1 MPVAHDW
8 GKLIPK
14 EEKMKTRVKA
24 AILAGAFLVATAV
37 PVTALAGRGGKTG
50 GQSFQRQRP
59 RQTQTD
65 QVRRGQQL
73 RLRDGS
79 CVNAANRRSGGTNTK
94 GKIYGPGDGTGYAGS
109 GPKDGTGNGT
119 PSQR

>member
-1 MPVAHDW
+1 MLVAHDW
-8 GKLIPK
+8 HKPIPK

-24 AILAGAFLVATAV
+24 AILAGAFLVATAL
-37 PVTALAGRGGKTG
+37 PVTALAGRGGRTG

-59 RQTQTD
+59 RQTQTN
-65 QVRRGQQL
+65 QVRKAQRQ

-79 CVNAANRRSGGTNTK
+79 CVNAANRRSRATNMK
-94 GKIYGPGDGTGYAGS
+94 GKRYGPGDGTGNAGS
-109 GPKDGTGNGT
+109 GPKDGTGNGA